1 MKWQIRNKMLLL
13 AIAPALVLVL
23 AMQLL
28 SWHGQSTLQQENLD
42 ELRQGLIQAKKDELV
57 HYMEMAYTAIK
68 PFYEGADAQSDAAK
82 EAAKSLLR
90 RMEFGKD
97 GYIFGYNDNG
107 IRIVQGRGG
116 ASAEGKSFW
125 DLKDSHGKYLIRELI
140 AAGKRGGDFVTYYFP
155 RPGQDKTPYPKLSYA
170 IYLDKWHWM
179 LGTGFYIDDVDAK
192 VARQAE
198 INAKAN
204 SQLRIRQSVT
214 VVVMLLLLLLVA
226 VAMAGSIVKPL
237 RRLTENLTDLADGEG
252 DLTRRLAVDG
262 HDETAQLANAF
273 NTFVSKIQEL
283 VRQLTDSVTQLQ
295 QLTRQLDGNVVKA
308 SDSLATQKTDAE
320 QVSHAMEQMAQA
332 TTSVAESAQ
341 QAAQATADTEQQANS
356 MRGNV
361 DDAIN
366 TISGLA
372 ADVDKATRNI
382 ETLGADVESIGSILD
397 VIRAIA
403 EQTNLLALN
412 AAIEAARA
420 GEQGRGFAVVADEV
434 RSLASRTQQSTE
446 EIQEKIVRLQQ
457 GARAAVQDMQESQK
471 GGERAVEVVN
481 STGETLL
488 NITHAISQ
496 VNSMNNQIATAAEEQ
511 SHIGKE
517 VNNSLAGIR
526 HRVDDSDALAK
537 TNRELCRQLD
547 ALSATLSDLTGRFK
561 V

>member
-1 MKWQIRNKMLLL
+1 MISSPT
-13 AIAPALVLVL
+13 ISPAP
-23 AMQLL
+23 
-28 SWHGQSTLQQENLD
+28 
-42 ELRQGLIQAKKDELV
+42 
-57 HYMEMAYTAIK
+57 
-68 PFYEGADAQSDAAK
+68 
-82 EAAKSLLR
+82 
-90 RMEFGKD
+90 
-97 GYIFGYNDNG
+97 
-107 IRIVQGRGG
+107 
-116 ASAEGKSFW
+116 
-125 DLKDSHGKYLIRELI
+125 
-140 AAGKRGGDFVTYYFP
+140 
-155 RPGQDKTPYPKLSYA
+155 DKTPYPKLSYA

-214 VVVMLLLLLLVA
+214 VVVMLLLLLLLLVA
-226 VAMAGSIVKPL
+226 VAMASSIVKPL

-341 QAAQATADTEQQANS
+341 QTAQATADTEQQANS

-366 TISGLA
+366 TISGLT

-397 VIRAIA
+397 VIHAIA

-446 EIQEKIVRLQQ
+446 EIQEKIGRLQQ

-471 GGERAVEVVN
+471 GGERAVDVVN
-481 STGETLL
+481 NTGETLL

-496 VNSMNNQIATAAEEQ
+496 INIMNNQIATAAKEQ
-511 SHIGKE
+511 SHIGQE
-517 VNNSLAGIR
+517 VSNSLGGIR
-526 HRVDDSDALAK
+526 NRVDDSDALAK

-547 ALSATLSDLTGRFK
+547 ELSATLSALTGRFK